1 MPLSRYSLIKGSGS
15 YIPGRRIP
23 NDYFLAHRFYS
34 TDGTPLESPNEL
46 IIHKFQQ
53 ITGIQERRYVDQGLK
68 ASDLALRA
76 AQQALESTQVDK
88 ETLDYIIVA
97 HNFGD
102 VQKNRRSDFL
112 PALSSRVKHHLG
124 IKNPRTVAY
133 DLSFGC
139 PGWLQGVIQADYF
152 LRSGDASRALVIG
165 AETLSKVSDPHD
177 RDSMIYADGA
187 GAVILE
193 AASSPQA
200 AGILAHHSESYTY
213 EEAFVLR
220 MGLSYEPGPED
231 GPLFFKMSGR
241 KVYELALKKVPYVIR
256 TALEKASIDI
266 TQVHK
271 ILLHQA
277 NHKMDQAIVQ
287 QLYRSYGQTEVP
299 PEVMPMTIGS
309 LGNTSVATIP
319 TLYDLITKNQLA
331 GHQINPGDTLVLAS
345 VGAGINVNA
354 MVYQCP

>member
-1 MPLSRYSLIKGSGS
+1 MSLSKYSVIKGSGS
-15 YIPGRRIP
+15 YIPSRRIP
-23 NDYFLAHRFYS
+23 NDYFLEHQFYG
-34 TDGTPLESPNEL
+34 TDGVPLESPNEV
-46 IIHKFQQ
+46 IIRKFQQ
-53 ITGIQERRYVDQGLK
+53 ITGIDERRYVEPGLK

-76 AQQALESTQVDK
+76 AQQALESAHADK
-88 ETLDYIIVA
+88 ESLDYIIVA

-102 VQKNRRSDFL
+102 VRENRRSDFL
-112 PALSSRVKHHLG
+112 PALASRVKHHLG
-124 IKNPRTVAY
+124 IQNPRTVAY

-139 PGWLQGVIQADYF
+139 PGWLQGIIQADYY

-187 GAVILE
+187 GAMLLE
-193 AASSPQA
+193 AVEGAQP
-200 AGILAHHSESYTY
+200 AGIVAHHSESYTF
-213 EEAFVLR
+213 EEAFVLK

-241 KVYELALKKVPYVIR
+241 KVYELALRKVPHVIR
-256 TALEKASIDI
+256 TALDKASIDI
-266 TQVHK
+266 SQVNK

-287 QLYRSYGQTEVP
+287 QLYKSYGLTEVP
-299 PEVMPMTIGS
+299 AGIMPMTIAS

-319 TLYDLITKNQLA
+319 TLYDLITKNQLE
-331 GHQINPGDTLVLAS
+331 GHQINPGDLLVFAS

>member
-1 MPLSRYSLIKGSGS
+1 MSLFRYSAIKGSGS
-15 YIPGRRIP
+15 YIPSRRIP
-23 NDYFLAHRFYS
+23 NDYFLAHQFYGL
-34 TDGTPLESPNEL
+34 DGTPLESPNEL
-46 IIHKFQQ
+46 IIQKFQQ
-53 ITGIQERRYVDQGLK
+53 ITGIHERRYVDKGLK
-68 ASDLALRA
+68 SSDLALRA
-76 AQQALESTQVDK
+76 AQQALESADIDK
-88 ETLDYIIVA
+88 ETLDYLIVA

-102 VQKNRRSDFL
+102 VADNGRSDFL

-152 LRSGDASRALVIG
+152 LRSGEATRALIIG
-165 AETLSKVSDPHD
+165 TETLSKVSDPHD

-193 AASSPQA
+193 ATSAGQP

-220 MGLSYEPGPED
+220 MGPSYQPGPED
-231 GPLFFKMSGR
+231 SPLFFKMSGR
-241 KVYELALKKVPYVIR
+241 KVYELALKKVPQVIR
-256 TALEKASIDI
+256 TAMEKASVDI

-287 QLYRSYGQTEVP
+287 QLFRSYGRTEVP
-299 PEVMPMTIGS
+299 PEIMPMTIGS

-319 TLYDLITKNQLA
+319 TLYDLIVKKQLK
-331 GHQINPGDTLVLAS
+331 GHQIGSGDILIFAS